1 MADKYIVKSHTTSVV
16 NKDKKEPSNVKLFL
30 GFGIPY
36 QQSEIISAIETV
48 NKFISDEFVEVR
60 VKFLNTNGATWL
72 AIYKKGELLAELG
85 AHSDEELSEKADNI
99 KKLYSVNHYTL
110 IEIELE
116 VV

>member
-1 MADKYIVKSHTTSVV
+1 MADKYIVKSHNTSVV

-30 GFGIPY
+30 EFGVPY

-72 AIYKKGELLAELG
+72 AVYKQGQLLAEFG
-85 AHSDEELSEKADNI
+85 VYSDEELFEKADNI
-99 KKLYSVNHYTL
+99 KNNNHYTL